1 MAGSVVT
8 DGYIVLPVPQSRIAH
23 EWKTISDH
31 ILPSIKDGM
40 TEMELFGRLVSG
52 NMQAIRIHSFRA
64 DATAV
69 LRVDTDENRLVCW
82 IGYLGGK
89 HRGGPKAFTN
99 LVRSVVAAIEDKAK
113 DIGCKEVRLG
123 GRFWG
128 NVLTD
133 YEPYSGIS
141 NGLRKAI

>member
-1 MAGSVVT
+1 MPGSVVT
-8 DGYIVLPVPQSRIAH
+8 DGYLVLPVQPTRIAH
-23 EWKTISDH
+23 EWPTISGH

-52 NMQAIRIHSFRA
+52 NLQAIRIHSFRS

-69 LRVDTDENRLVCW
+69 LRVDNDADRMVCW

-89 HRGGPKAFTN
+89 HNGGPKAFAS
-99 LVRSVVAAIEDKAK
+99 LVRTIVSLIEDKARE
-113 DIGCKEVRLG
+113 IGCNEIRLG

-128 NVLTD
+128 NILTD
-133 YEPYSGIS
+133 YEPYSGMT
-141 NGLRKAI
+141 NGLRKAL

>member
-89 HRGGPKAFTN
+89 HKGGPKAFSE
-99 LVRSVVAAIEDKAK
+99 LVRSVVAAIEIKAK
-113 DIGCKEVRLG
+113 DIGCQEVRLG
-123 GRFWG
+123 GRNWSHI
-128 NVLTD
+128 LTD
-133 YEPYSGIS
+133 YARHDGLP
-141 NGLRKAI
+141 NGLKKAL

>member
-1 MAGSVVT
+1 MVT
-8 DGYIVLPVPQSRIAH
+8 DGYLVLPVPPQRIPF
-23 EWKTISDH
+23 EWPTISVQ

-64 DATAV
+64 EATAV

-89 HRGGPKAFTN
+89 HRGGPKAFTS
-99 LVRSVVAAIEDKAK
+99 LVRSVVAAIEIKAK
-113 DIGCKEVRLG
+113 AIGCEETRMG

-128 NVLTD
+128 NLLPD
-133 YEPYSGIS
+133 YEIFDGMTNGI
-141 NGLRKAI
+141 RKVL